1 MWPDSINNKP
11 TNMEDAVVE
20 VAVDS
25 EEVEATVVDTAEEV
39 EAAEDVVD
47 IIHTTNSGSALL
59 QGI

>member
-1 MWPDSINNKP
+1 
-11 TNMEDAVVE
+11 MEDAVVE